1 MPVIAVDGPSGA
13 GKSSVS
19 KLIATHFGWSYL
31 DTGALYRALTF
42 FALDSKV
49 ALPSQIPT
57 LLPAGAITWLGNPT
71 RPEIFLSG
79 RLINEEIRSREV
91 TERVSEVAADP
102 EVRSFLLQMQRTI
115 INQARPG
122 IVVEGRDIG
131 TTVWPDAELKIFLTA
146 DLRARAERRNAE
158 LEVSM
163 TNNEVQESLASRD
176 VRDSTRSTSPLRQ
189 IDEQVIVDATH
200 LTLEEVVAQV
210 QQLIIDLRLT
220 DDNE

>member
-1 MPVIAVDGPSGA
+1 MLFRS
-13 GKSSVS
+13 
-19 KLIATHFGWSYL
+19 
-31 DTGALYRALTF
+31 
-42 FALDSKV
+42 
-49 ALPSQIPT
+49 
-57 LLPAGAITWLGNPT
+57 LPAEAITWRGNPT

-220 DDNE
+220 NDNE

>member
-1 MPVIAVDGPSGA
+1 
-13 GKSSVS
+13 
-19 KLIATHFGWSYL
+19 
-31 DTGALYRALTF
+31 
-42 FALDSKV
+42 
-49 ALPSQIPT
+49 
-57 LLPAGAITWLGNPT
+57 
-71 RPEIFLSG
+71 
-79 RLINEEIRSREV
+79 
-91 TERVSEVAADP
+91 
-102 EVRSFLLQMQRTI
+102 
-115 INQARPG
+115 
-122 IVVEGRDIG
+122 
-131 TTVWPDAELKIFLTA
+131 VWPDAELKIFLTA

-220 DDNE
+220 NDNE

>member
-1 MPVIAVDGPSGA
+1 MLFRS
-13 GKSSVS
+13 
-19 KLIATHFGWSYL
+19 
-31 DTGALYRALTF
+31 
-42 FALDSKV
+42 
-49 ALPSQIPT
+49 
-57 LLPAGAITWLGNPT
+57 T

-220 DDNE
+220 NDNE